1 MATKPICPLCE
12 KTQLRGKF
20 RDQYGFCA
28 KCCKEDVRS
37 QGRAEIL
44 VKKQL
49 EMHGFEM
56 IHNQS
61 DPRTRARVASVRADF
76 RIIRSGSVEYDIV
89 IEVDEDAHRTRPPS
103 REMERMLQIIEAS
116 GKRPHIFFR
125 LNPDHYRDGISKHPK
140 AITGQ
145 EFVETLRSRVD
156 FMMERIDI
164 RERNMARRK
173 KANANYQPPILYIE
187 YLYYDTDATDSKYR
201 TVTPRQFQTIQD
213 GRKRA
218 QTLA

>member
-89 IEVDEDAHRTRPPS
+89 IEVDEDAHRTRPPV
-103 REMERMLQIIEAS
+103 A
-116 GKRPHIFFR
+116 
-125 LNPDHYRDGISKHPK
+125 RDGKN
-140 AITGQ
+140 A
-145 EFVETLRSRVD
+145 
-156 FMMERIDI
+156 
-164 RERNMARRK
+164 
-173 KANANYQPPILYIE
+173 ANYRGVREPTSHFFSSKPRPLPRRDFKASEGNYWPGIRRDTAFPCGF
-187 YLYYDTDATDSKYR
+187 YDGAH
-201 TVTPRQFQTIQD
+201 
-213 GRKRA
+213 
-218 QTLA
+218 